1 MEHCEVE
8 EKEPV
13 HRLFRDVIN
22 NGMSF
27 GAERWLANLQRMCE
41 RYACLMVAGNS
52 TRDLGGGDYY

>member
-1 MEHCEVE
+1 ME